1 MPLKELKADL
11 SMKMLE
17 LEKAI
22 DLGMPYTDIKAIY
35 LSIKDLQYKI
45 ILADLDRKMSSTKDL
60 DLVIE

>member
-1 MPLKELKADL
+1 
-11 SMKMLE
+11 MKMLE